1 MSNSFHNTQS
11 PSPPWPKDHPEK
23 GHEIGFISAPDTPAN
38 IPDNPGNETN
48 VPATTVDECP
58 PLPALDSHIIDD
70 LPQTQEWNAATDV
83 AINTIVPVTWRS
95 KREEE

>member
-1 MSNSFHNTQS
+1 
-11 PSPPWPKDHPEK
+11 
-23 GHEIGFISAPDTPAN
+23 
-38 IPDNPGNETN
+38 
-48 VPATTVDECP
+48 VDECP